1 MSYAIDITY
10 CKSLKLKSGSSANT
24 IFVHPSNNLM
34 LIVSRLNPLL
44 VARGDSALNYN
55 NVELVINDTT
65 SGYKKTLTGNDTLE
79 SKGFKPI
86 TEKDKRNSA
95 TLRAK
100 GADSGGC
107 IIM

>member
-86 TEKDKRNSA
+86 IEKDKRNSA

-100 GADSGGC
+100 GANSGGC